1 MNIYIMR
8 HGEASHYGR
17 LDAERKLTEHGKKQ
31 SIQIAKWLKR
41 QLGCFDYGLVS
52 PYVRAQQTLETINTI
67 LPVTLVEVSQDLTP
81 DGSVNLIIDRLN
93 NLHHKQVN
101 SILIISHLPLVGYL
115 ISDLCPSVSPPLFS
129 TASVA
134 LVTLSPEGVGTYQW
148 VQNVS

>member
-8 HGEASHYGR
+8 HGEASYYGSS
-17 LDAERKLTEHGKKQ
+17 DAERKLTEHGKKQ
-31 SIQIAKWLKR
+31 SVQVAKWLKR
-41 QLGCFDYGLVS
+41 QLVRFDYGLVS
-52 PYVRAQQTLETINTI
+52 SYVRAQQTLETINAI
-67 LPVTLVEVSQDLTP
+67 LPVTLVEVSEALTP
-81 DGSVNLIIDRLN
+81 GGSANLITDHLN

-115 ISDLCPSVSPPLFS
+115 IRDLCPSVSPPLFA

-148 VQNVS
+148 MKSAS